1 MFNPSRDEVRNFF
14 FDLWAKYRNAVALE
28 GLETTAL
35 DIVLRHPEY
44 HAVLDDRARYGARD
58 WTPQDGQTNPFLHFS
73 LHLAIAEQLAIDQPP
88 GLKAEFERLLA
99 AKGERHEAEHAVLD
113 CLGETV
119 WKAQR
124 EGAGPDADA
133 YLDCVRRKS

>member
-14 FDLWAKYRNAVALE
+14 FDLWAKYRRGGVLE

-35 DIVLRHPEY
+35 EIVLRHPEY
-44 HAVLDDRARYGARD
+44 HTVLDDRARYGTRE

-88 GLKAEFERLLA
+88 GIKAEFERLVA
-99 AKGERHEAEHAVLD
+99 SCGDRHEAEHAVLD

-124 EGAGPDADA
+124 EGSGPDADA
-133 YLDCVRRKS
+133 YLDCLRRKA

>member
-1 MFNPSRDEVRNFF
+1 MFNPSRDQVRDFF
-14 FDLWAKYRNAVALE
+14 FELWAKYRQAAPLE

-35 DIVLRHPEY
+35 EIVLRHPEY
-44 HAVLDDRARYGARD
+44 HAILDDRARYGAKE
-58 WTPQDGQTNPFLHFS
+58 WTPQDGQANPFLHFS

-88 GLKAEFERLLA
+88 GLKAEFARLLA
-99 AKGERHEAEHAVLD
+99 ARGDRHEAEHSVLD

-124 EGAGPDADA
+124 EGTGPDANA
-133 YLDCVRRKS
+133 YLDCLRRKA

>member
-14 FDLWAKYRNAVALE
+14 FDLWAKYRRGDVLE

-44 HAVLDDRARYGARD
+44 HPVLADRARYGARD

-73 LHLAIAEQLAIDQPP
+73 LHLVIAEQLAIDQPP
-88 GLKAEFERLLA
+88 GIKAEFERLVA
-99 AKGERHEAEHAVLD
+99 ARGDRHEAEHAVLD

-124 EGAGPDADA
+124 EGSGPDAHA
-133 YLDCVRRKS
+133 YLDCLRRKS